1 MTAHTQTLGRTDEPE
16 SIPVVEGW
24 VGNWRISL
32 RRRNYSND
40 ELCDLYEVQARDW
53 DDGLSSMRVPE
64 AYHRIHTALDTQG
77 EQSLDTPKRVLDCGI
92 GTGAFST
99 ALIKSTP
106 YPIELH
112 GVDISPEMIS
122 CARKQLE
129 RYGVTPH
136 LSVADARS
144 LPYGDNQFDLVMA
157 AHMLEHLAEPQ
168 ATLAEM
174 TRVLKPGGRLLL
186 CITRNSLL
194 GRHIQLKWRTHAINR
209 QTARRWLQ
217 AIGLSDIQFPKPHR
231 QPAFNNRTLVC
242 SARKRPYN
250 QQKD

>member
-1 MTAHTQTLGRTDEPE
+1 MTAHTQTFGIANEPE

-40 ELCDLYEVQARDW
+40 ELCDLYEEKAKDW
-53 DDGLSSMRVPE
+53 DDALSAMRVPE
-64 AYHRIHTALDTQG
+64 AYFRIHAALDTQG
-77 EQSLDTPKRVLDCGI
+77 QQSFDTPKRVLDCGI

-106 YPIELH
+106 FPIELY
-112 GVDISPEMIS
+112 GVDISPEMIN
-122 CARKQLE
+122 CASNQLE

-136 LSVADARS
+136 LTVADARR
-144 LPYGDNQFDLVMA
+144 LPYEDNHFDLVMA
-157 AHMLEHLAEPQ
+157 AHMLEHMVDPQ

-174 TRVLKPGGRLLL
+174 TRVLKPGGRVLL

-194 GRHIQLKWRTHAINR
+194 GRHIQLKWRTHAIDY
-209 QTARRWLQ
+209 QTAQRWFQ
-217 AIGLSDIQFPKPHR
+217 ALGLSDIRFPKPHG

-242 SARKRPYN
+242 SARKRSYN
-250 QQKD
+250 QQGD